1 MSHLARLLLCL
12 LVRSEGS
19 SLGEIGQ
26 LRKRAVLAKKSAA
39 WTDTVRMAS
48 GNWTGL
54 MNLRFDPETLE
65 VLQTSDYGL
74 RAAKSSPWTV
84 FFSSKGD
91 KVGEKRSRR
100 LQERCQEEGLKCI
113 ELSPE
118 KGSKTQALALEF
130 LMGLRVWEKSDNS
143 DAVIFAE
150 DDTVFIPNF
159 GKELHRSLKQLPA
172 TWQAFWL
179 CPGFLHSRKVPKP
192 LGQAF
197 KLNPEGKLLS
207 DARRSV
213 GGRVY
218 LDWPLGAT
226 DVNRKGVLAGGPAT
240 GVIKKSARPLFRK
253 ALKAALAK
261 GETTDAVDV
270 IFRNLGMQHP
280 SEHFLAAEPQL
291 CVEERSIGG

>member
-1 MSHLARLLLCL
+1 MSYLVRLLLCL

-19 SLGEIGQ
+19 SLAVPGQ
-26 LRKRAVLAKKSAA
+26 LRKRAVLAKRGAA
-39 WTDTVRMAS
+39 LTDSFRMAS

-54 MNLRFDPETLE
+54 MDLRFNPETLE

-91 KVGEKRSRR
+91 KVGERRSRR

-113 ELSPE
+113 QLSPE

-150 DDTVFIPNF
+150 DDTVFISNF

-179 CPGFLHSRKVPKP
+179 CPGFLHSRKVRKP

-197 KLNPEGKLLS
+197 QLNPEGKLLS
-207 DARRSV
+207 DAKRSP

-218 LDWPLGAT
+218 LKWPLGAT
-226 DVNRKGVLAGGPAT
+226 EVNRKGVLAGGPAT

-261 GETTDAVDV
+261 GEKTDAVDV
-270 IFRNLGMQHP
+270 LFRNLGMQHP